1 MKTLYD
7 LLIMISGICVLL
19 VPIITV
25 FAKLC
30 PPLRNKFHKGI
41 KSIIGI
47 SEIKDD
53 IEKLKDVTEKM
64 SDDLYQHIED
74 GKKRLDTDKNLL
86 RSSLIRSFSFYI
98 DRGWISLE
106 ELEVLQLEYDQYRSI
121 KGNGVIKNKWEKEI
135 LKLPNQPIEQ

>member
-25 FAKLC
+25 FTKLC

-74 GKKRLDTDKNLL
+74 GKKRLDTDRNLL

>member
-7 LLIMISGICVLL
+7 LLIVISGICVLL

-25 FAKLC
+25 FTKLC

-74 GKKRLDTDKNLL
+74 GKKRLDTDRNLL

>member
-25 FAKLC
+25 FTKLC
-30 PPLRNKFHKGI
+30 PPLRKKFHTGI
-41 KSIIGI
+41 KSIIGV

-53 IEKLKDVTEKM
+53 IEKLKNVTEKM

-74 GKKRLDTDKNLL
+74 GKKRLDTDRNLL

-98 DRGWISLE
+98 DRGWITLE

-135 LKLPNQPIEQ
+135 LKLPNQPTKK

>member
-25 FAKLC
+25 FTKLC

-74 GKKRLDTDKNLL
+74 GKKRLDTDRNLL

-121 KGNGVIKNKWEKEI
+121 KGNGVIKSKWEKEI

>member
-25 FAKLC
+25 FTKLC

-53 IEKLKDVTEKM
+53 IEKLKNVTEKM
-64 SDDLYQHIED
+64 SDDLYRHIED
-74 GKKRLDTDKNLL
+74 GKKRLDTDRNLL

-135 LKLPNQPIEQ
+135 LKLPNQPIEK

>member
-25 FAKLC
+25 FTKLC

-74 GKKRLDTDKNLL
+74 GKKRLDTDRNLL

-121 KGNGVIKNKWEKEI
+121 KGNGVIKNKWEKQI